1 MRRLSKSVTDRRRRP
16 WLKRGAVA
24 VLGAGIALV
33 VATTSTARTAANDVG
48 IQVGI
53 GSLGVIENDKT
64 TVPRDFSL
72 SVVVAGDA
80 PAPVTVDI
88 KSSPALQLGTPAPG
102 SAGTC
107 SGTSELIC
115 NGALDQTAGGTYALW
130 SWRVISAEPGAYVIT
145 ASATSPEA
153 DPDHR
158 ITVER
163 FLPGCAADSG
173 GGGGGGGGG
182 SSVTASRA
190 KLSPARPKAGRS
202 VVATVRV
209 TKDGSAVRPSRVTCA
224 AKAGTTTLKGKA
236 KAASGSASCTFK
248 TPASAKGKSLHG
260 TVTVSALGKTIRR
273 TFSAGLR

>member
-1 MRRLSKSVTDRRRRP
+1 
-16 WLKRGAVA
+16 VA
-24 VLGAGIALV
+24 VLGVGIALV
-33 VATTSTARTAANDVG
+33 LATTSTARTAANDVG

-80 PAPVTVDI
+80 PAPVTVDL
-88 KSSPALQLGTPAPG
+88 KSSPALQLGTPASG

-115 NGALDQTAGGTYALW
+115 SGALNQTAGGTYALW
-130 SWRVISAEPGAYVIT
+130 SWRVISAEPGDYVIT

-153 DPDHR
+153 DPDLSNNSR
-158 ITVER
+158 AFAFRVAQPI
-163 FLPGCAADSG
+163 SG

-182 SSVTASRA
+182 SSSFTASRA
-190 KLSPARPKAGRS
+190 KLSPARPKAGAS

-209 TKDGSAVRPSRVTCA
+209 TKDGSAVRPSRVKCA

-236 KAASGSASCTFK
+236 KAAMGSASCTFK
-248 TPASAKGKSLHG
+248 TPASAKGKSLRG